1 MRKAENEAFIVSA
14 ARSPI
19 GRFGGGLSSLH
30 PVVYGGRVL
39 KEAIRR
45 AGVEPLDIQEV
56 IMGNVLSAGLGQAP
70 ARQVS
75 QDAGVPESVGA
86 LTINKVCGS
95 GLKAAMLGAQA
106 IRAGDLDVV
115 AAGGLESMS
124 RAPYLLEKA
133 RFGFK
138 YMHSEVIDSMVR
150 DGLWDVHTNLPM
162 GITGEIVAE
171 RFGITRADA
180 DQFTFESH
188 VKAAKAQENG
198 WFEEEIL
205 PVRFLDDKGDEREV
219 RLDEGVRKETT
230 LAKLAALPPAF
241 RMGGVVTAGN
251 SSQISDGA
259 AALII
264 ASGAAVKRLG
274 LKPMAKVVGY
284 TTAGVRSDLVME
296 APLPAVRQLLTKIEW
311 KIDDVDLF
319 EHNEAF
325 ATASVAVRRELKVPE
340 DRFNVHGGA
349 VALGHPLGASGARIL
364 TTLVHAMKRQKADTG
379 LVTLCLGG
387 GNAVAMA
394 LERV

>member
-1 MRKAENEAFIVSA
+1 LRKPESEAFIVSA
-14 ARSPI
+14 ARTPI

-30 PVVYGGRVL
+30 PAVYASKVL
-39 KEAIRR
+39 KEAIKR
-45 AGVEPLDIQEV
+45 AGIEPLDVQEV

-70 ARQVS
+70 ARQVAL
-75 QDAGVPESVGA
+75 DAGVPESVGA
-86 LTINKVCGS
+86 LTVNKVCGS

-106 IRAGDLDVV
+106 IRAGDLDV
-115 AAGGLESMS
+115 AACGGLEAMS

-138 YMHSEVIDSMVR
+138 YMHGEVVDSMVR
-150 DGLWDVHTNLPM
+150 DGLWDVYTNLPM

-171 RFGITRADA
+171 RFGVTREDA
-180 DQFTFESH
+180 DQFAFESH

-198 WFEEEIL
+198 WFDEETL
-205 PVRFLDDKGDEREV
+205 PIRYLDDKGDERV
-219 RLDEGVRKETT
+219 VSQDEGVRKETT

-259 AALII
+259 AALIL
-264 ASGAAVKRLG
+264 ASGSAVRKLG
-274 LKPMAKVVGY
+274 LKPMAKVSGY
-284 TTAGVRSDLVME
+284 STAGVRSDLVME
-296 APLPAVRQLLTKIEW
+296 APMPAVRALLQRMEW

-364 TTLVHAMKRQKADTG
+364 TTLVHAMKRQRKDSG
-379 LVTLCLGG
+379 LATLCLGG

-394 LERV
+394 LERA

>member
-1 MRKAENEAFIVSA
+1 
-14 ARSPI
+14 
-19 GRFGGGLSSLH
+19 
-30 PVVYGGRVL
+30 
-39 KEAIRR
+39 
-45 AGVEPLDIQEV
+45 
-56 IMGNVLSAGLGQAP
+56 MGNVLSAGLGQAP
-70 ARQVS
+70 ARQVAL
-75 QDAGVPESVGA
+75 DAGVPESVGA
-86 LTINKVCGS
+86 LTVNKVCGS

-106 IRAGDLDVV
+106 IRAGDLDV
-115 AAGGLESMS
+115 AACGGLEAMS

-138 YMHSEVIDSMVR
+138 YMHGEVVDSMVR
-150 DGLWDVHTNLPM
+150 DGLWDVYTNLPM

-171 RFGITRADA
+171 RFGVTREDA
-180 DQFTFESH
+180 DQFAFESH

-198 WFEEEIL
+198 WFDEETL
-205 PVRFLDDKGDEREV
+205 PIRYLDDKGDERV
-219 RLDEGVRKETT
+219 VSQDEGVRKETT

-259 AALII
+259 AALIL
-264 ASGAAVKRLG
+264 ASGSAVRKLG
-274 LKPMAKVVGY
+274 LKPMAKVSGY
-284 TTAGVRSDLVME
+284 STAGVRSDLVME
-296 APLPAVRQLLTKIEW
+296 APMPAVRALLQRMEW

-364 TTLVHAMKRQKADTG
+364 TTLVHAMKRQRKDSG
-379 LVTLCLGG
+379 LATLCLGG

-394 LERV
+394 LERA